1 MKTFITLITT
11 LVTVNAFAGNTKTTR
26 NSLYTDLNKDCVAV
40 SSATTE
46 APIDFYAAE
55 CKAFGGYRL
64 TITGGDL
71 RYHPELYFGDTKIEI
86 ETPMS
91 FHDTAST
98 KVEWAY
104 THTIDNEGVGT
115 LEWKALIYRLNS
127 VDSED
132 PNRNSDI
139 LYVVRLNGKNS
150 CLLGQVK
157 TNAEAR
163 ALAYDAKAICK

>member
-1 MKTFITLITT
+1 MKTIITLITT
-11 LVTVNAFAGNTKTTR
+11 FVTLNAFAATSQK
-26 NSLYTDLNKDCVAV
+26 SLYTDLTKDCVAV
-40 SSATTE
+40 SSATDQ
-46 APIDFYAAE
+46 APIDFYEAE

-98 KVEWAY
+98 NIEWAY
-104 THTIDNEGVGT
+104 THTIDNEGSGT
-115 LEWKALIYRLNS
+115 LVWKALIYRLNS

-132 PNRNSDI
+132 PNKNSET
-139 LYVVRLNGKNS
+139 LYVVRLKGKMS